1 MPVPSVSQAYGPF
14 RRHGNVLP
22 VLEWMEDG
30 GIVVSA
36 SLLKGFGIRPG
47 TYSVYAVCRPIETLS
62 YILRLNKNLES
73 LTLDSTC
80 LSNNSALEIALA
92 LAPEYVQEETS
103 RGERREG
110 PSLRYVCAVCEGRC
124 ILYAWCCIQPCIQV
138 LLGF

>member
-22 VLEWMEDG
+22 VLEWMADG

-36 SLLKGFGIRPG
+36 SLLTGFGIRPG
-47 TYSVYAVCRPIETLS
+47 TYQVYSVCRPIESLS
-62 YILRLNKNLES
+62 YILRLNKNLQS

-92 LAPEYVQEETS
+92 LAPEYVFNYIFPM
-103 RGERREG
+103 G
-110 PSLRYVCAVCEGRC
+110 
-124 ILYAWCCIQPCIQV
+124 
-138 LLGF
+138 